1 MRRSGTLWGPVPIFS
16 MVDLLQDG
24 LIKSASRLPSKGIV
38 MNTKKFSQALSAAL
52 VTATSLV
59 VVAPAADAALPKCN
73 SARKGQIVGT
83 QVCSVKKG
91 VYRWV
96 KVVAPPATKP
106 AASSANSGAVAAS
119 AVPAGWVRYASP
131 SGKWSIPAPADWTLS
146 KSRPDGTAILLLA
159 KDPSYSLAIR
169 EGLAW
174 ANKPEDHL
182 ATELER
188 LRTSGAG
195 PYTIENNRVYSAPGP
210 RPATVFDYW
219 ATATPDFK
227 YRKVNV
233 FLDDKGN
240 TIEVK
245 IDWRTNRPETNEM
258 LSILNIMLDN
268 TGIDG
273 GGSLTANSPAPAPKA
288 APAPAPAASPAPSAI
303 PADWVKYT
311 SASGKWALRAPASW
325 TLDRV
330 GTAGTA
336 ITVSAKD
343 SSFRVFILDALASA
357 DAPADHLATTIADK
371 RGSGVPLAFENE
383 KLSSLN
389 GRPTTSFDY
398 YSTENPTFKSRQIN
412 VFLDGNRN
420 TVRIDLDWRE
430 GRPETAETKAILS
443 TILSSVEILP

>member
-1 MRRSGTLWGPVPIFS
+1 
-16 MVDLLQDG
+16 MVDLLQYR
-24 LIKSASRLPSKGIV
+24 LIKSASRLLSKGIV
-38 MNTKKFSQALSAAL
+38 MNTKKFSQVFTAAL
-52 VTATSLV
+52 VTATSLAA
-59 VVAPAADAALPKCN
+59 VAPAAHAALPKCN

-96 KVVAPPATKP
+96 KVVAPATTPATKP

-159 KDPSYSLAIR
+159 KDPSYSLAIS
-169 EGLAW
+169 EAFAS

-182 ATELER
+182 AAELER

-195 PYTIENNRVYSAPGP
+195 PFTIENNRVYSAPGP

-227 YRKVNV
+227 SRKVNV
-233 FLDDKGN
+233 FLDDRGN

-258 LSILNIMLDN
+258 LSILNIMMDN
-268 TGIDG
+268 TGIDAN
-273 GGSLTANSPAPAPKA
+273 GSLKAGSSPAPKA
-288 APAPAPAASPAPSAI
+288 APAPAPAASPAPAAV

-311 SASGKWALRAPASW
+311 SSSGKWSMRAPAGW
-325 TLDRV
+325 TLERI
-330 GTAGTA
+330 GTKGTA

-343 SSFRVFILDALASA
+343 SSFSVFIFDALAAA
-357 DAPADHLATTIADK
+357 DLPADHLSKTISDK
-371 RGSGVPLAFENE
+371 RGSGVPLVIENE
-383 KLSSLN
+383 KISSLN

-398 YSTENPTFKSRQIN
+398 HSIEFPLAKYRQIN

-420 TVRIDLDWRE
+420 TVEIQLNWRE
-430 GRPETAETKAILS
+430 GQPNTAETKAILS